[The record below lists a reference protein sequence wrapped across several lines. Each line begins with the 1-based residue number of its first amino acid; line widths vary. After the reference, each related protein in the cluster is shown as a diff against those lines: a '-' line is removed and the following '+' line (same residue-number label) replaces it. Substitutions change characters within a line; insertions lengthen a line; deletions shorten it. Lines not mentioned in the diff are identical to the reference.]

1 MKFSDN
7 RWIVVAVLAGLLAGR
22 AAQAQVVIAEG
33 EQFTPKDKNGWSV
46 THMDDSYASHNY
58 GGMWLSQGGC
68 LGAPA
73 ESKDSVAVQ
82 AVTIPA
88 AGEYR
93 VWSKYQAPPYFNYL
107 HKIEIL
113 QNGKTVF
120 SQVYGKSGTDRLW
133 SFSGVSDELWWYWGM
148 DHDTAEGSQAPARL
162 TAGPAEIRL
171 ITVPKKDPAGDRY
184 IDFVV
189 LTTNLTDTYQ
199 GFKPYS
205 VGTPF
210 ANEALAATK
219 LYLRFKNT
227 GGAAAKLALSRGGHF
242 QPNYG
247 GANLSVPEADVAPGA
262 WSPWVN
268 IGPFCRLVHDECL
281 GLALTGGGGAIPV
294 QVARDA
300 EGKDLVG
307 DLTVQGQESIVIP
320 VDITWNKGR
329 KVLTS
334 REHAQAL
341 IQACRK
347 DWRTANGGKK
357 PQSLLYFGAFR
368 GSAGWVSDLKDA
380 LGYNTGLP
388 DSYTHVACDG
398 YFAHTHSPAEIN
410 AFVPSIPDKSK
421 FRVLSF
427 GDEIGISD
435 IDWND
440 PAMQAAFVPWLKS
453 KGLTKADLGVDP
465 DAARLADRA
474 ASKRIAWYA
483 QAFSEEQR
491 FAGFRAMTAQARS
504 MIGPQVETGA
514 NYSPH
519 GMPQYYGPIYQWI
532 DVFKYNSMTMFW
544 GEDYVFSVPQLP
556 QIFGWMMATMRCAV
570 KYNNQKIHVYV
581 MPHAP
586 GQTAEYLRRNMV
598 YAVGGGADD
607 IDNFWV
613 APAEGF
619 TENYIA
625 WNYTNSF
632 RAVHESIFDAAE
644 AEPYLSGGT
653 PRPARIAVV
662 LSKAT
667 DFNERR
673 TLVPKADDM
682 FARRCKNADA
692 MIQQILCRVE
702 AQMFFLCAKRTG
714 HNVDLI
720 TEEDILDGR
729 LKGYDVVCFAGEW
742 VEHRVPA
749 KLDAWVREGGILYAS
764 AGCGHLNE
772 FGEPEQGLL
781 NLLGLKEAGPVK
793 KNLACLR
800 PLLELPLADPI
811 DTIAMGKDKIAA
823 IGMRQVLVPG
833 GEARVLAKWSDGKA
847 AATVR
852 ELGKGKAFAVGTLPA
867 TSCMKTALPVR
878 PWARGGN
885 KSPVVPAAFAPA
897 AAGLALLGIEAR
909 PLVEEVVC
917 SVPAGEGLV
926 IDTDKGS
933 VITLVNWTDKPIAGL
948 QVVVRMP
955 AAPTKVH
962 SVQNAKDLKVTYA
975 DGAATFTTDLEWADY
990 VVIPK

>member
-1 MKFSDN
+1 MKNSDML
-7 RWIVVAVLAGLLAGR
+7 RIVVLLLAGLFAGVGAR
-22 AAQAQVVIAEG
+22 AQIVIVEG
-33 EQFTPKDKNGWSV
+33 ERFTPKDKNGWSV
-46 THMDDSYASHNY
+46 THMDDSYASMTF

-73 ESKDSVAVQ
+73 ESKDSVAMQTVS
-82 AVTIPA
+82 VPA
-88 AGEYR
+88 TGEYR

-120 SQVYGKSGTDRLW
+120 SQVYGKSGADRLW
-133 SFSGVSDELWWYWGM
+133 SFGGVGDELWWFWGI
-148 DHDTAEGSQAPARL
+148 DHDAAEGSKAPARL
-162 TAGPAEIRL
+162 AAGPAEIRL
-171 ITVPKKDPAGDRY
+171 ITVANEEPAGDRF

-189 LTTNLTDTYQ
+189 LTTNLADTYQ
-199 GFKPYS
+199 GFKPYA

-210 ANEALAATK
+210 ANEALDATK

-227 GGAAAKLALSRGGHF
+227 GGAAAKLTLSRGGHF

-247 GANLSVPEADVAPGA
+247 GANLAVPDADVATGA

-268 IGPFCRLVHDECL
+268 IGSFCRLVHDEGV
-281 GLALTGGGGAIPV
+281 GLSLSGGGIIPV
-294 QVARDA
+294 QIARDA
-300 EGKDLVG
+300 EGKDIVG
-307 DLTVQGQESIVIP
+307 DLTVQDKEAIVIP

-329 KVLTS
+329 KVLAS

-341 IQACRK
+341 VQLCRK
-347 DWRTANGGKK
+347 GWRTANGGKK

-368 GSAGWVSDLKDA
+368 SSAGWIAELKDA

-388 DSYTHVACDG
+388 DNYTHVACDG
-398 YFAHTHSPAEIN
+398 YHAHAHTPTEIN
-410 AFVPSIPDKSK
+410 AFVPTIPDKSK

-427 GDEIGISD
+427 GDEIGVSD

-453 KGLTKADLGVDP
+453 KGLTKTDLGVEP
-465 DAARLADRA
+465 AAAKLADRG
-474 ASKRIAWYA
+474 ASRRIAWYA

-491 FAGFRAMTAQARS
+491 FAGFRAMTAQAKAL
-504 MIGPQVETGA
+504 IGPQVETGA

-519 GMPQYYGPIYQWI
+519 GAPQYYGPIYQWI
-532 DVFKYNSMTMFW
+532 DVFKYNGMTMFW
-544 GEDYVFSVPQLP
+544 GEDYVFCVPQLP
-556 QIFGWMMATMRCAV
+556 QIFGWMMATIRCAV
-570 KYNNQKIHVYV
+570 KYNHQKIHVYV

-586 GQTAEYLRRNMV
+586 GQVAEYLRRNMV
-598 YAVGGGADD
+598 YAVGAGADS
-607 IDNFWV
+607 IDSFWV
-613 APAEGF
+613 APAESF
-619 TENYIA
+619 TENFIA

-632 RAVHESIFDAAE
+632 RAIHEAIFDAAE
-644 AEPYLSGGT
+644 AEPYLFGGT

-673 TLVPKADDM
+673 TLIPKADDI
-682 FARRCKNADA
+682 FTRRCKNADA
-692 MIQQILCRVE
+692 SIQQIICRVE
-702 AQMFFLCAKRTG
+702 AQMAFICAKRAG

-720 TEEDILDGR
+720 TEEDILNGR

-749 KLDAWVREGGILYAS
+749 KLEVWVKEGGILYAS
-764 AGCGHLNE
+764 AGCGRLNE

-781 NLLGLKEAGPVK
+781 NLLGLKEAGAIK
-793 KNLACLR
+793 KNLASLR

-811 DTIAMGKDKIAA
+811 DTIIMGNDKIAA
-823 IGMRQVLVPG
+823 IGMRQVLTPG
-833 GEARVLAKWSDGKA
+833 DEAKVLATWSDGKA

-852 ELGKGKAFAVGTLPA
+852 ELGKGKAFAVGTLSA

-878 PWARGGN
+878 PLARGGN
-885 KSPVVPAAFAPA
+885 KAPVVPGAFAPA
-897 AAGLALLGIEAR
+897 AARLALLGIAAG
-909 PLVEEVVC
+909 PLVEEVAC
-917 SVPAGEGLV
+917 SVPAVEGLV
-926 IDTDKGS
+926 IDTAKGS

-955 AAPTKVH
+955 ASPIKVR

-975 DGAATFTTDLEWADY
+975 NGAATFTTDLEWADY
-990 VVIPK
+990 IVIPK